1 MENKKP
7 KVYRKRRFLSTKNV
21 ARILSS
27 VIAIIG
33 TTTAVAFA
41 TATNNLV
48 HSDVEESVVR
58 SFTTTTTQITT
69 VTSTVTTTTTE
80 PVTTLTSSTT
90 TTSTTTCC
98 VTTTEC
104 VSVAEP
110 AVIETEESTVPPDNV
125 ILEEEII
132 TDVECVETYEVETS
146 EEEAKVVETVETVV
160 NTTGHYPVDMGI
172 ITEEERILLCN
183 VVGNEYGADFVPTA
197 EKAKV
202 VAVVMNRVYSELY
215 PNTIYEVLTQP
226 YQFSGYYVQYSYTHK
241 VSDDVVRAVDYYFEN
256 PGEFGNWLS
265 FYGDGTWNHFS

>member
-33 TTTAVAFA
+33 TTTTVAFA

-58 SFTTTTTQITT
+58 SFTTTTTQPTT

-104 VSVAEP
+104 VSVTEP
-110 AVIETEESTVPPDNV
+110 AVIETEESTVPPDNG

-146 EEEAKVVETVETVV
+146 EEEAKVVETVETDV

-226 YQFSGYYVQYSYTHK
+226 YQFSGYYVH
-241 VSDDVVRAVDYYFEN
+241 
-256 PGEFGNWLS
+256 
-265 FYGDGTWNHFS
+265 